1 MDAVGDNAPD
11 DATLLRCD
19 DDGLIGFVMRNKPD
33 DAFVLLTFIVSL
45 HSQSGGKGD
54 MDLSALRT

>member
-19 DDGLIGFVMRNKPD
+19 DDGLVGFVMRNKPD
-33 DAFVLLTFIVSL
+33 DAFVLSL
-45 HSQSGGKGD
+45 SLYLCTRNQEEKEIWI
-54 MDLSALRT
+54 LVR